1 MNYDEA
7 VAWLYAT
14 QLHGIHLGLEN
25 IRQLTEALG
34 IRVSGPDAPRFLH
47 VAGTNGKGSTCAML
61 DACCRAAGLRTGL
74 FTSPH
79 LVTFRERLRLDGEM
93 ISEQEV
99 AEGLSEI
106 RALTESAA
114 LTPTFF
120 EITTALALAWFQR
133 RGAEVVVLETGLGGR
148 LDATNIVTPAVTV
161 ITPIDMDHQQ
171 WLGDSLPAIALEKA
185 GIIKAGVPLV
195 TGPQADEVRSLLVH
209 IAMER
214 GAEVNFVVS
223 PLRRIEMALAGS
235 HQRWNAALAV
245 HALEIAGLGVSGEA
259 IAQGL
264 RSVQWPGRFQQITP
278 RLVLDGA
285 HNPASALRLA
295 ETWRETFGE
304 KRATLILG
312 VLRDKDVRG
321 ICAALLP
328 IAGRI
333 LAVPVQN
340 PRSATSQEI
349 CRAIGEIAPRQECI
363 AVRDLAAAIRIA
375 SSMERR
381 TLITGSLFL
390 VGEALAQLQES
401 AAREVT
407 AQ

>member
-25 IRQLTEALG
+25 IQRLTEALG

-79 LVTFRERLRLDGEM
+79 LVTFRERMRLDGEM
-93 ISEQEV
+93 IGEDEV
-99 AEGLSEI
+99 AAGLSEI
-106 RALTESAA
+106 RELTEEWEHA
-114 LTPTFF
+114 PTFF
-120 EITTALALAWFQR
+120 EIATALALAWFQR
-133 RGAEVVVLETGLGGR
+133 CGADVVVLETGLGGR
-148 LDATNIVTPAVTV
+148 LDATNVVTPAVAVLTR
-161 ITPIDMDHQQ
+161 IDMDHQQ
-171 WLGDSLPAIALEKA
+171 WLGDSLAAIAIEKA
-185 GIIKAGVPLV
+185 GIIKPGVPVV
-195 TGPQADEVRSLLVH
+195 TGPQADEVRVVIVQ
-209 IAMER
+209 IAMWR
-214 GAEVNFVVS
+214 GAELNLVMS
-223 PLRRIEMALAGS
+223 PLGHAEIALAGS

-245 HALEIAGLGVSGEA
+245 HALEVAGLGVSGEA

-264 RSVQWPGRFQQITP
+264 RSVEWPGRFQQITP
-278 RLVLDGA
+278 RFVLDGA
-285 HNPASALRLA
+285 HNPASARRLA
-295 ETWRETFGE
+295 ETWRELFGE

-312 VLRDKDVRG
+312 ILRDKDVAG

-340 PRSATSQEI
+340 PRSATAQEV
-349 CRAIGEIAPRQECI
+349 CRAIGQSAPRQECI
-363 AVRDLAAAIRIA
+363 AVRDLPAAIRIA
-375 SSMERR
+375 ASMERR

-390 VGEALAQLQES
+390 VGEALAHLQAGAVREAS
-401 AAREVT
+401 A
-407 AQ
+407 Q

>member
-14 QLHGIHLGLEN
+14 QLHGIRLGLEN
-25 IRQLTEALG
+25 IERLTGALG

-47 VAGTNGKGSTCAML
+47 VAGTNGKGSVCAML

-79 LVTFRERLRLDGEM
+79 LITFRERMRIDGEM
-93 ISEQEV
+93 ISEDEV
-99 AEGLSEI
+99 AAGLGEI
-106 RALTESAA
+106 REMTEGWDHA
-114 LTPTFF
+114 PTFF
-120 EITTALALAWFQR
+120 EITTVLALAWFQR
-133 RGAEVVVLETGLGGR
+133 RDVEVVVLETGLGGR
-148 LDATNIVTPAVTV
+148 LDATNVVIPAVSI

-171 WLGDSLPAIALEKA
+171 WLGDSLAAIAIEKA
-185 GIIKAGVPLV
+185 GIIKPGVPVV
-195 TGPQADEVRSLLVH
+195 TGPQADEARVVIVQ
-209 IAMER
+209 IAMRR
-214 GAEVNFVVS
+214 GAELSLVVT
-223 PLRRIEMALAGS
+223 PLTQMEIALSGS

-245 HALEIAGLGVSGEA
+245 HALEVAGLGVSGEA

-264 RSVQWPGRFQQITP
+264 WSVEWPGRFQQIAP
-278 RLVLDGA
+278 RFVLDGA
-285 HNPASALRLA
+285 HNPASARRLA
-295 ETWRETFGE
+295 ETWREMYGE

-312 VLRDKDVRG
+312 ILRDKDVRG
-321 ICAALLP
+321 ICDALLP

-340 PRSATSQEI
+340 PRSATPQEI
-349 CRAIGEIAPRQECI
+349 CRAIGQSAPRQECI
-363 AVRDLAAAIRIA
+363 AVRDLPAAIRIA

-390 VGEALAQLQES
+390 VGEALAHFQAGEVRETS
-401 AAREVT
+401 A
-407 AQ
+407 Q